1 MTNDEV
7 SACVNAAFPL
17 PALLFCCGA
26 LALTFYLKRRHQ
38 LSLAAT
44 FKVMVG
50 VEKVKHNKVS
60 AAIAVLT
67 LIVPLALW
75 VLLGHR
81 CG

>member
-1 MTNDEV
+1 MTKDEV
-7 SACVNAAFPL
+7 SACVNSAFPL
-17 PALLFCCGA
+17 PALLFCFGA
-26 LALTFYLKRRHQ
+26 LALALYLKRCHR

-50 VEKVKHNKVS
+50 VEKVKHNRVS

-67 LIVPLALW
+67 LIVPLVLW
-75 VLLGHR
+75 VLLGQR

>member
-7 SACVNAAFPL
+7 TACVNAAFPA
-17 PALLFCCGA
+17 PAIMFCFGA
-26 LALTFYLKRRHQ
+26 LALTLYLKRRHQ

-50 VEKVKHNKVS
+50 VEKVKHNRVS
-60 AAIAVLT
+60 ATIAVLT
-67 LIVPLALW
+67 LIVPLVLW
-75 VLLGHR
+75 VLLGQR